1 VFVAG
6 FSWLR
11 HGSGRGANTDQQHE
25 EQHKQTAF
33 PHSSAIG
40 LLDLL
45 AFVQF
50 LWLLFAGEPNQFL
63 LRFGRSL
70 SLWLADA
77 ARFLSCANDEM
88 PFPWK
93 AWPDVE

>member
-1 VFVAG
+1 
-6 FSWLR
+6 
-11 HGSGRGANTDQQHE
+11 
-25 EQHKQTAF
+25 
-33 PHSSAIG
+33 
-40 LLDLL
+40 LL

-77 ARFLSCANDEM
+77 AQFLSSADAEM

-93 AWPDVE
+93 AWPDFE

>member
-1 VFVAG
+1 MDLEKSASPDRRAVWKRGLLMLLFVLAVG
-6 FSWLR
+6 I
-11 HGSGRGANTDQQHE
+11 
-25 EQHKQTAF
+25 
-33 PHSSAIG
+33 AIG
-40 LLDLL
+40 LLNLL

-70 SLWLADA
+70 SLWLAEA